1 MTHIK
6 HLPEPFRI
14 RVVEPITLKTHTERK
29 AAILESGMNPF
40 ALRSEDVF
48 IDLLTDSGT
57 GAMTNTMLSAGM
69 LGDEAYAGSKSYYKL
84 AAAVKDIFG
93 FQHTIP
99 THQGRGAEQLIIPT
113 LIEKRKREKGLTKP
127 VSISN
132 WHFDTTQGHTQL
144 NGAEAINVVIDEC
157 MDTSTFHPFKGN
169 FDLNKLEGTIEKH
182 GAENVYTIIS
192 TITNNSAG
200 GQPVSMAN
208 LKAVYEIATK
218 YDIPVIMDSARFCEN
233 AYFIQQREEGYQDCS
248 IAAII
253 KEMYQ
258 YADML
263 AMSAKKD
270 AMVRIGGLLCVKD
283 DKFLAEFTE
292 CRSRCVPM
300 EGFPTYG
307 GLSGQAIEELARGLY
322 DGQDQDYLAYRIS
335 QIAYLANELEMIGVP
350 CQTAGGHAV
359 FVDAGRLLPHIPGD
373 QFPAH
378 ALACKL
384 YELGGIR
391 AVEIGSLLL
400 GRDRDGVQIQA
411 PMELLRLTVPRM
423 TITKS
428 HCDYIV
434 DVFKDV
440 LDNAH
445 TVKGLELTYEPA
457 VLRHFT
463 ARLQEI
469 A

>member
-1 MTHIK
+1 MSNIK

-14 RVVEPITLKTHTERK
+14 RVVEPIVLKTLEERQQ
-29 AAILESGMNPF
+29 AIKVSGMNPF

-57 GAMTNTMLSAGM
+57 GAITNTMLSAGM

-84 AAAVKDIFG
+84 SAAVEDIFDY
-93 FQHTIP
+93 QHTIP

-113 LIEKRKREKGLTKP
+113 LIEKRKREKGMTDP

-132 WHFDTTQGHTQL
+132 WHFDTTQGHTQI
-144 NGAEAINVVIDEC
+144 NGATPINVVVDEC
-157 MDTSTFHPFKGN
+157 MDTGTYHPFKGN
-169 FDLNKLEGTIEKH
+169 FDIDKLVTTIEQK
-182 GAENVYTIIS
+182 GPENVYTIIS

-208 LKAVYEIATK
+208 LKSVYEVAQRF
-218 YDIPVIMDSARFCEN
+218 DIPVIMDSARFCEN
-233 AYFIQQREEGYQDCS
+233 AYFIQQREKGYQDKS
-248 IAAII
+248 IAEII

-283 DKFLAEFTE
+283 DTYLAEFTE

-335 QIAYLANELEMIGVP
+335 QIAYLANELEKIGVP

-359 FVDAGRLLPHIPGD
+359 FVDAGRLLPHIPGE

-400 GRDRDGVQIQA
+400 GRDASGKQIEA
-411 PMELLRLTVPRM
+411 PMELLRLTIPRM

-434 DVFKDV
+434 DAFKDV
-440 LDNAH
+440 LENTH
-445 TVKGLELTYEPA
+445 TVKGLYLTYEPA

-463 ARLQEI
+463 ARLEEVK
-469 A
+469 